1 MKTSHAFTLAA
12 ISLSLTLCAC
22 DKGDQNSGP
31 IPTVPSTPSAP
42 SGGAAKPNPAP
53 PETTDTAKPM
63 NPVAG
68 APGAEPEAPVEVSA
82 EQTLSMLNGMIKNYA
97 LKQSSGGQQQMRM
110 VSSKDPKAAQK
121 QYEEAKKKAA
131 SIGKVT
137 SLDQL
142 VTANMIKSIPA
153 APAGK
158 KFVLDVA
165 TQTVKLENK

>member
-31 IPTVPSTPSAP
+31 IPTVPSTPPTTA
-42 SGGAAKPNPAP
+42 GGEAKPNPAP

-68 APGAEPEAPVEVSA
+68 APGAEAEAPVEVPV

-97 LKQSSGGQQQMRM
+97 AKQGSGGQQQMRM
-110 VSSKDPKAAQK
+110 MSSKDPKAAKK
-121 QYEEAKKKAA
+121 QYEDMQKKAA
-131 SIGKVT
+131 SSGKVT

-142 VTANMIKSIPA
+142 VSGNMIKSIPA